1 MVSGKGLTGASTME
15 NLTPQ
20 VLRPLV
26 LEFLSKK
33 TEGHVGE
40 VVEGVLQLAVGKRL
54 LSVPPGAAFGSTIF
68 SWQDRYL
75 FDQVQMI
82 MWQLLPQG
90 ILVWGLGGHKS
101 NNDEYPFY
109 RLTEHGKE
117 IVKDSAAKPQPYD
130 PDGFLKEF
138 KRLVPDADPIVVDYL
153 EEAVRAF
160 NAACYKSAAVML
172 GAASEKLTL
181 LLHEKFED
189 KITDPTKKAKF
200 TKDSEGIAV
209 SKKFD
214 ALKNRLD
221 LMDGAKRFKDHHEL
235 RGTIRHDLPAVS
247 EVIRR
252 CRNDAGHPDIPT
264 QTDPDTVFLNLRVF
278 SEHARKLYELLHYF
292 DTSPADW

>member
-1 MVSGKGLTGASTME
+1 MD

-33 TEGHVGE
+33 AEGQVHE
-40 VVEGVLQLAVGKRL
+40 VVSGVLQVALAKKLVTQGPSNMVFMSGMQSVQERL
-54 LSVPPGAAFGSTIF
+54 F
-68 SWQDRYL
+68 

-90 ILVWGLGGHKS
+90 VLVWGLGGTSS
-101 NNDEYPFY
+101 NNDKYPFY
-109 RLTEHGKE
+109 RLTEHGKA
-117 IVKDSAAKPQPYD
+117 VVADGASKPQPYD
-130 PDGFLKEF
+130 PDGFLSEF
-138 KRLVPDADPIVVDYL
+138 RRIVPGADPIVVDYL

-160 NAACYKSAAVML
+160 NHACYKSAAVML

-181 LLHEKFED
+181 GLHEKFEQALS
-189 KITDPTKKAKF
+189 DPTKKAKF
-200 TKDSEGIAV
+200 IKDSEGIAI

-221 LMDGAKRFKDHHEL
+221 LMDAAKKFAGHYEL
-235 RGTIRHDLPAVS
+235 RGIIRHDLPAVYDL
-247 EVIRR
+247 IRR

-278 SEHARKLYELLHYF
+278 SEHARKVHELLDYLG
-292 DTSPADW
+292 SNPADW